1 MESTLRPSLCA
12 SKLLCWQPAR
22 KHPSSPRSACLVSV
36 DHRAACAHERI
47 SSLRLLSVR
56 SRLIERVLDS
66 EPDSAVGRILMYM
79 SCVLARSVRRRGGLR
94 CGAELRPPY
103 GAPHWKGFGGQC
115 KQQEVSHCAL
125 PCDPYLHALAR
136 RPPRKARPFVS

>member
-36 DHRAACAHERI
+36 DHRAACAHERM
-47 SSLRLLSVR
+47 SRLRLSVR

-79 SCVLARSVRRRGGLR
+79 SCVFGEIRALQGRTPLR
-94 CGAELRPPY
+94 CGAPATLWPMAPPI
-103 GAPHWKGFGGQC
+103 GRDLGVR
-115 KQQEVSHCAL
+115 VS
-125 PCDPYLHALAR
+125 R
-136 RPPRKARPFVS
+136 R